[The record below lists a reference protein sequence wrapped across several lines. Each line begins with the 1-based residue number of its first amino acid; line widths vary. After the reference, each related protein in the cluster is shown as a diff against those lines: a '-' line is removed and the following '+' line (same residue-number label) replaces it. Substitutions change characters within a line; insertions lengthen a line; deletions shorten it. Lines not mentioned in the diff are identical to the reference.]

1 MLLLIF
7 LNPFC
12 LGEQVVCSFWR
23 EVKSAGGNNNVQFSG
38 GPKIISHRAHSDV
51 EIGKIILKF
60 AQNHHFLLQC
70 S

>member
-51 EIGKIILKF
+51 EIS
-60 AQNHHFLLQC
+60 N
-70 S
+70 